1 MLRGAESESSCPN
14 YWDHFCKAV
23 LMLVFTLS
31 CRQAALGQ
39 RLSVQS
45 MSNPQVC
52 LRWQGLAIHSDTHN
66 SSQSPSVLLVLQAA
80 TSDEGGVAA
89 GFAVLDSPCLVE

>member
-1 MLRGAESESSCPN
+1 
-14 YWDHFCKAV
+14 
-23 LMLVFTLS
+23 MLVFTLI

-39 RLSVQS
+39 RLSFQS
-45 MSNPQVC
+45 MSNQPLQVH
-52 LRWQGLAIHSDTHN
+52 LRWQGLACHHKYTLTYTSC
-66 SSQSPSVLLVLQAA
+66 SQRPSVLLVLQAA